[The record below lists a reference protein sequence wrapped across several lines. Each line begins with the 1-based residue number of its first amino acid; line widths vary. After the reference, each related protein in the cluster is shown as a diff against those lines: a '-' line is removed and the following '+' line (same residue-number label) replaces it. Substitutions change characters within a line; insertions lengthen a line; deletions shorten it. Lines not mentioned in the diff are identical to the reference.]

1 MIINLLRL
9 LRKNKLIV
17 FILCATIFSCSEYK
31 TTSNNNF
38 ITVLGIAQDAGYPH
52 IGCKKDCCNKNI
64 GDNKYYVTSIGL
76 TDIENDKYYL
86 FEATPDIGEQI
97 KYLKSGVANK
107 KLIDGILLTHAHIGH
122 YSGLMYLGREAL
134 GANKI
139 PIYSMPRMKHFL
151 EKVFILVPGEH

>member
-1 MIINLLRL
+1 MIINLLSI
-9 LRKNKLIV
+9 LRKNKLAV

-31 TTSNNNF
+31 ISNNNNF

-97 KYLKSGVANK
+97 KYLKSGINACTYRPLFWIN
-107 KLIDGILLTHAHIGH
+107 
-122 YSGLMYLGREAL
+122 
-134 GANKI
+134 
-139 PIYSMPRMKHFL
+139 
-151 EKVFILVPGEH
+151 VFRQRGSRS